1 MASEL
6 GPSVLEG
13 MCAECF
19 EAESTISTK
28 VLRQELGE
36 DETMKLRFAGE
47 SRDDGASEAPDASHL
62 GR

>member
-1 MASEL
+1 
-6 GPSVLEG
+6 
-13 MCAECF
+13 MCAGYF

-47 SRDDGASEAPDASHL
+47 SQGMTEHLRLQMPVTLADRLHPEHL
-62 GR
+62 GT